1 MADQL
6 FSLSELLGDML
17 LLYLVLIVP
26 CLVTFAR
33 GTADLV
39 FMDEDGSEDEDIR
52 HVKHPGAPTQVTD
65 KQ

>member
-39 FMDEDGSEDEDIR
+39 FMDEDGSEDEKIQ
-52 HVKHPGAPTQVTD
+52 GM
-65 KQ
+65 